1 MYYSDNPVRDAERYY
16 NDLEKQAEKLPVCSE
31 CGYRIDGEK
40 AFEFNGEYICEDC
53 LIENHRV
60 WVEDLISQEDNE

>member
-16 NDLEKQAEKLPVCSE
+16 NNLEKQAEQLPVCSE
-31 CGYRIDGEK
+31 CGYRIDGEI
-40 AFEFNGEYICEDC
+40 AFEIGGGYICEDC

-60 WVEDLISQEDNE
+60 WVEDLIS